1 MDEVPEAAQ
10 ELGVS
15 AMPTFVFLKG
25 GEEVGKVVGANL
37 KGIRDVVEK
46 NV

>member
-10 ELGVS
+10 EGGVS
-15 AMPTFVFLKG
+15 AMPTFLFFKN
-25 GEEVGKVVGANL
+25 GEKVETVVGANL
-37 KGIRDVVEK
+37 KKIEEALEK

>member
-10 ELGVS
+10 EAGVS
-15 AMPTFVFLKG
+15 AMPTFLFFKKG
-25 GEEVGKVVGANL
+25 ELLNTIVGAQQ
-37 KGIRDVVEK
+37 KKIEEFVEQ